1 MFKRG
6 KIILGIVM
14 VGLLTSMTV
23 GGVVLAQDSSSGVSL
38 ISEPELV
45 GGHVLSILPLK
56 KLFSRVAEILGI
68 DEQQLIDAFKQARQE
83 MIDEAFDKRL
93 GKAVKRSRLTEEQ
106 AEEIKK
112 WREARPEYLP
122 LGFLLG
128 LPKSGPAPRGKLSCG
143 IMADEFKCGYLA
155 SANVNA

>member
-14 VGLLTSMTV
+14 VGLLTSMTA
-23 GGVVLAQDSSSGVSL
+23 GSVVLAQDSSSGVSL

-45 GGHVLSILPLK
+45 GGHVLSTLPLK

-83 MIDEAFDKRL
+83 MMDEAFDKRL
-93 GKAVKRSRLTEEQ
+93 GKAVERGRLTEEQ
-106 AEEIKK
+106 AEEIKG
-112 WREARPEYLP
+112 WWEARPEYLP

-128 LPKSGPAPRGKLSCG
+128 LHKSGPVPHGKLSWG
-143 IMADEFKCGYLA
+143 SRWH
-155 SANVNA
+155 SAPPPAPVE